1 VAVSHFLIGATIG
14 LVQSAPTIA
23 APQEGAIIAR
33 APSPV
38 LTAGTPVRLMVT
50 KEVNSR
56 TAKPGERFKLRV
68 DSPVSLN
75 GKIVVPIGSVAWGEL
90 VAVSGT
96 KAAGG
101 KGRLEAKLLFIELG
115 DRQIPITGS
124 ANHDGAENDAGVLL
138 GVLSFGVLGLLNKGG
153 NATLKAGDVFTA
165 YLHQDEAFSQ

>member
-1 VAVSHFLIGATIG
+1 MWISLFLAGSTIA
-14 LVQSAPTIA
+14 LVQPGQTIA

-38 LTAGTPVRLMVT
+38 LTAGTPIRLMVT

-68 DSPVSLN
+68 DAPVSLN
-75 GKIVVPIGSVAWGEL
+75 GKIVIPIGSVAWGEL
-90 VAVSGT
+90 VTVSGT

-115 DRQIPITGS
+115 DRQIPIAGTAS
-124 ANHDGAENDAGVLL
+124 HNGAENDAGVLL
-138 GVLSFGVLGLLNKGG
+138 GVISFGVLGLLNKGG
-153 NATLKAGDVFTA
+153 NATLKAGDVFTG
-165 YLHQDEAFSQ
+165 YLHQDEAFAQ